1 VVLANPIARD
11 YLELLTEFET
21 ERPLV
26 HLGDRSV
33 ETLMRPPQ
41 PGTLF
46 HEIKF
51 GSTSQ
56 RLFEVTP
63 HALET
68 GPQAGGGLLVLRE
81 VTQERQQ
88 ILYRQTQERLASVG
102 QLAAGIAHDF
112 NNIMGVIVLYS
123 QLVQKNAELS
133 SKNRGYMNTIHHQA
147 QHAARL
153 TEQILDFSR
162 RSVMERRP
170 MNMVHFMKELMQ
182 LWRRTLPE
190 NIDFS
195 LAHSAREHNINADP
209 TRLQQVMMN
218 LAVNARH
225 AMPNGGVF
233 RIVLEDVALKPEQA
247 TPLPDMSAGD
257 WLKIT
262 VSDTGEGVH
271 PEALPHVFEPFFT
284 TKTPDKGTGLGLAQ
298 VYGIVKQHDGYI
310 DVTSQVGTG
319 TTFIIYL
326 PSLAINDDAP
336 QELEPRITA
345 KGNQETIL
353 IVEDASAMREALCD
367 TLEALNYTT
376 LVAPNGKDALA
387 LFKQHADSIAL
398 VLSDVVMPE
407 MDGLVLAGKLKEL
420 KPDVKIVMMSGYPL
434 QNDGPGLLR
443 QEITA
448 WVQKPFDD
456 KRIAEVLKKTLTP

>member
-1 VVLANPIARD
+1 
-11 YLELLTEFET
+11 
-21 ERPLV
+21 
-26 HLGDRSV
+26 
-33 ETLMRPPQ
+33 
-41 PGTLF
+41 
-46 HEIKF
+46 
-51 GSTSQ
+51 
-56 RLFEVTP
+56 
-63 HALET
+63 
-68 GPQAGGGLLVLRE
+68 
-81 VTQERQQ
+81 
-88 ILYRQTQERLASVG
+88 
-102 QLAAGIAHDF
+102 
-112 NNIMGVIVLYS
+112 
-123 QLVQKNAELS
+123 
-133 SKNRGYMNTIHHQA
+133 
-147 QHAARL
+147 
-153 TEQILDFSR
+153 
-162 RSVMERRP
+162 
-170 MNMVHFMKELMQ
+170 
-182 LWRRTLPE
+182 
-190 NIDFS
+190 
-195 LAHSAREHNINADP
+195 
-209 TRLQQVMMN
+209 
-218 LAVNARH
+218 
-225 AMPNGGVF
+225 
-233 RIVLEDVALKPEQA
+233 
-247 TPLPDMSAGD
+247 MSAGD

-434 QNDGPGLLR
+434 QNDGPGPLR